1 MVYKVITHTIKEEH
15 FDHPLAL
22 EAICGTKLNG
32 MYKNGN
38 SNGNGLNIVEE
49 SVDMYVPGTV
59 SIFNTEPS
67 VKFRMDNR
75 TIWARY
81 LWRLRSYIVSAL
93 DGAEDMAVVEEQ
105 LFQNIDEIGDSIRP
119 YYGLV
124 ASKKLSQ
131 LMRAMVLTELDIVQT
146 LKKNQPIDALQKKF
160 TEQVVEMA
168 TFLEEVNPKNW
179 PAAAVEKT
187 FGRAVEN
194 WIEQARA
201 RISKNWPADIEAV
214 DTAHRIILAGQ
225 DDGTPAFSDIF
236 ATGIIMQFPDRFTE
250 VQNV

>member
-1 MVYKVITHTIKEEH
+1 MYKIITHTIKEEH
-15 FDHPLAL
+15 FDHPMAL
-22 EAICGTKLNG
+22 EAVNGTKI
-32 MYKNGN
+32 K
-38 SNGNGLNIVEE
+38 
-49 SVDMYVPGTV
+49 DMYMNNNGVVPENSIVKETVNMCVPGMV
-59 SIFNTEPS
+59 SVFNTNPA
-67 VKFRMDNR
+67 VDFRMDNR

-131 LMRAMVLTELDIVQT
+131 LMRSMVLTELDIVQA
-146 LKKNQPIDALQKKF
+146 LKKSEPIDALQKKF
-160 TEQVVEMA
+160 AEQVVEFA
-168 TFLEEVNPKNW
+168 KFLEEVNPKNW
-179 PAAAVEKT
+179 PALAVEKT

-194 WIEQARA
+194 WVEQARA

-236 ATGIIMQFPDRFTE
+236 AMGIIMQFPDRFTE
-250 VQNV
+250 VIE